1 MLLSRSQWRMYLQAY
16 RGKSR
21 SNQLTRG
28 TKWLHIKAVLK
39 LRNHKAFPPGIVP
52 AELIKAVL
60 FPSWLHRDRSKPGV
74 GAPTM
79 QATLSKLSSFP
90 VRNCVM
96 KIFRMIRAT
105 QRSPAMWHSAQAA
118 YVSKHNGKAW
128 TEGERVVMV
137 MCPFGRAFHRSI
149 LQRERAASPLT

>member
-1 MLLSRSQWRMYLQAY
+1 
-16 RGKSR
+16 
-21 SNQLTRG
+21 
-28 TKWLHIKAVLK
+28 
-39 LRNHKAFPPGIVP
+39 
-52 AELIKAVL
+52 
-60 FPSWLHRDRSKPGV
+60 
-74 GAPTM
+74 M

-105 QRSPAMWHSAQAA
+105 QRSPVVWHSAQAA

-137 MCPFGRAFHRSI
+137 LWSGVSSEHSAEGAGRFSTHLLSVDVW
-149 LQRERAASPLT
+149 